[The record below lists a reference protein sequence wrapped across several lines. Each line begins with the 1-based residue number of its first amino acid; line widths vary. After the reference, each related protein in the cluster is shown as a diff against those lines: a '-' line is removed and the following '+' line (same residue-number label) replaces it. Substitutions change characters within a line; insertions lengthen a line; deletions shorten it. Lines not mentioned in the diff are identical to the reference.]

1 MNDQENPDSEPEF
14 DDPAYADLRALLA
27 DARAT
32 GPVPDDVA
40 VRLEE
45 TLAALTADRRHSVPD
60 IATGTGVVVPLRPR
74 SRVGSRLLAAAAA
87 VIVVGAGGIGVSEV
101 LRNTGNDQGVADS
114 ASSFAESDDQGSVAE
129 EGAPPSAAPLDRPY
143 DFNGGA
149 WVETAALPK
158 FTAAGFAAEAA
169 AFRYSLATAL
179 ALDGVGPTPQT
190 PAPTGADQD
199 PPPTPDPDATKG
211 LTSGGATDE
220 GPQSS
225 AERQRLAYSAAKAA
239 CPGPVGG
246 GAILVPIQYDGQPA
260 SLAIYPATE
269 DGRRYEAWSCDG
281 TILLAST
288 VVPR

>member
-45 TLAALTADRRHSVPD
+45 TLAALTSDRRHSVPD
-60 IATGTGVVVPLRPR
+60 IATGTGVVVPLRRR

-114 ASSFAESDDQGSVAE
+114 ASSFAESDDQESVPGPA
-129 EGAPPSAAPLDRPY
+129 APSAAPLDRPY
-143 DFNGGA
+143 DLNGGA

-169 AFRYSLATAL
+169 AFRYPLGIVQDSLGL
-179 ALDGVGPTPQT
+179 TPQT

-199 PPPTPDPDATKG
+199 PPPTPDPDATKD
-211 LTSGGATDE
+211 LSSGGTT
-220 GPQSS
+220 GGGQQSS